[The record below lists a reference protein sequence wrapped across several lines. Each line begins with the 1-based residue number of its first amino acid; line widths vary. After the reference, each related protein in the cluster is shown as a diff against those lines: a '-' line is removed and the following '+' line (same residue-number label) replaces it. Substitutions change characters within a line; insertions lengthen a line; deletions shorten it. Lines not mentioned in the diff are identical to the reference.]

1 MRFAKL
7 AALAASITISIASAD
22 ARPAPEYVPLQTA
35 NAAVYRPDSGQ
46 PHVAFI
52 LMHRTANFMRHLGCE
67 ELAARGFLA
76 VCLNP
81 RSENNESIAE
91 WDNVMLDVQQGVEY
105 SRKQPGIRTVIL
117 FGHSG
122 GGAVMTSYQAT
133 AEKGFAYCRA
143 PGKISPCGNKLAHLP
158 PADGLVLADAH
169 PGDSVMNIRDLNPAV
184 KMEADG
190 SVHVDPA
197 LDPFSPANGF
207 DPKRSHYSPEFQKR
221 FLAAQAQE
229 SMDLIARAQTQ
240 EAAMKAAGMTNAYQ
254 DIILVPT
261 TSTTAWLSRM
271 DPDIDGARSTARP
284 ERLLRND
291 GTFVTQKITSVGVT
305 TARGDG
311 KKLETQTFYI
321 PAYLSSHATRAK
333 DSQGDIDYCS
343 SNDSSICAAGFV
355 SVPAMIAAMGGY
367 LFVRDGERLY
377 DNTASNDK
385 EFFVLEGA
393 VHGFTPCEACAAT
406 PGQYGNSVKNLFDYI
421 KRWVD
426 KRFPD

>member
-1 MRFAKL
+1 MRFRTHAIL
-7 AALAASITISIASAD
+7 AACIAVSIAGAD
-22 ARPAPEYVPLQTA
+22 AKPLAQYVPLGTA
-35 NAAVYRPDSGQ
+35 NAAVYRPEAGQ
-46 PHVAFI
+46 PHVAFV

-81 RSENNESIAE
+81 RSENNEAIAE
-91 WDNVMLDVQQGVEY
+91 WDNVLLDVQQGVEY
-105 SRKQPGIRTVIL
+105 ARKQPGIRTVIL

-143 PGKISPCGNKLAHLP
+143 PGKISPCGNKVGHLV

-169 PGDSVMNIRDLNPAV
+169 PGDSVMNMRDLNPAV
-184 KMEADG
+184 KMSADG
-190 SVHVDPA
+190 SVSVDPA

-207 DPKRSHYSPEFQKR
+207 DPKRSHYSKEFQTR

-229 SMDLIARAQTQ
+229 SMDLIARAQDQ
-240 EAAMKAAGMTNAYQ
+240 QAQMKAHGMSRAYE
-254 DIILVPT
+254 DMVLVPT
-261 TSTTAWLSRM
+261 TKTTAWLSRM

-291 GTFVTQKITSVGVT
+291 GSFVTQKITSVGVT

-311 KKLETQTFYI
+311 KELETQAFYV
-321 PAYLSSHATRAK
+321 PAYLSSHATRARN
-333 DSQGDIDYCS
+333 SQDDIDYCS

-377 DNTASNDK
+377 DHTASKDK

-393 VHGFTPCEACAAT
+393 VHGFTPCEPCATT
-406 PGQYGNSVKNLFDYI
+406 PGQYDNSVKNLFDYI
-421 KRWVD
+421 KTWVD